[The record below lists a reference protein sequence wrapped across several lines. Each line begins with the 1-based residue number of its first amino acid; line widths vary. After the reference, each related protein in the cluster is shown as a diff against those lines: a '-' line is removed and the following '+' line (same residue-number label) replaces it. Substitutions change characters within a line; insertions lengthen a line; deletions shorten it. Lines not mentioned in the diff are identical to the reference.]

1 MRILLADDE
10 KDIRSTLAEFIEGLG
25 HQVSLAANGREAL
38 GILENDGAHL
48 LLSDIR
54 MPEVDG
60 LELLRR
66 IKQSSELRDIEV
78 ILFTGH
84 GEVRQAVEAMREGAY
99 DYLLKPINVREL
111 ALIIERIAE
120 FLALREENRRLSQNF
135 EHSVREATGEMR
147 RELEELRR
155 AFAREAGAAGM
166 GVFSQALQ
174 GILKTCQRLHRNPD
188 IPVLIEGETGTGKEL
203 VARYLHFGDGETS
216 TAFVAVNCASISPN
230 LFESELFGYEGG
242 SFTGANP
249 KGQKGKLELA
259 EDGTIF
265 LDEIGEMPLDQ
276 QAKLLRVIQEREFYR
291 VGGLKKLSTKARV
304 VCATNRDIR
313 KCVAD
318 GTFRQDLYYRLN
330 VGHMTIPPLR
340 QRREEIIPLARLFMQ
355 ELYQKKR
362 TRFNGISPQAARL
375 LEAYEWP
382 GNVRELKSAVDR
394 VALLFDDEEI
404 RPAHLEFL
412 MPGAGSVAEQPEA
425 GQLQTSG
432 DDILLPDD
440 AFNLDNWTLN
450 IVKKALAK
458 NFWNKTETARY
469 LGISRGALY
478 TYLKHLNLE

>member
-1 MRILLADDE
+1 MHILLADDE
-10 KDIRSTLAEFIEGLG
+10 KDIRSTLSEFIEGLG
-25 HQVSLAANGREAL
+25 HRVSLAANGREAL
-38 GILENDGAHL
+38 DLLEKDRAQL

-54 MPEVDG
+54 MPEMDG
-60 LELLRR
+60 LELLKRV
-66 IKQSSELRDIEV
+66 KLSGELREIEV

-84 GEVRQAVEAMREGAY
+84 GTIPQAVEAMHEGAY
-99 DYLLKPINVREL
+99 DYLMKPINVREL
-111 ALIIERIAE
+111 AMILKRITE
-120 FLALREENRRLSQNF
+120 FISLREENRRLSENF
-135 EHSVREATGEMR
+135 EHSLREATGEMR

-155 AFAREAGAAGM
+155 AFAREVGVAGM
-166 GVFSQALQ
+166 GVFSHALREV
-174 GILKTCQRLHRNPD
+174 LKTCQRLHRNPD
-188 IPVLIEGETGTGKEL
+188 VPVLIEGETGTGKEL
-203 VARYLHFGDGETS
+203 IARYIHFGDGD
-216 TAFVAVNCASISPN
+216 TASPFVAVNCASISPN

-259 EDGTIF
+259 GEGTIF
-265 LDEIGEMPLDQ
+265 LDEIGEMPQDQ

-291 VGGLKKLSTKARV
+291 VGGLKKLITGARV

-330 VGHMTIPPLR
+330 VAHIPIPPLR

-355 ELYQKKR
+355 ELFQKKR
-362 TRFNGISPQAARL
+362 TRFDGISPAAARL
-375 LEAYEWP
+375 LETYDWP
-382 GNVRELKSAVDR
+382 GNVRELKSAIDR
-394 VALLFDDEEI
+394 VALLYDDAEI

-412 MPGAGSVAEQPEA
+412 VPGASDTADLPAQ
-425 GQLQTSG
+425 GQTQFSG
-432 DDILLPDD
+432 EEILLPDD
-440 AFNLDNWTLN
+440 AFDLDGWTLN

-478 TYLKHLNLE
+478 TYLKHLDLE